1 MAVKTEREAGNFP
14 ASSLF
19 SSGYEEGE
27 KVSWEGA
34 AAPLNQLSLLSLGLV
49 SKKEGGENFSL
60 VAALTQPSLLLPLRL
75 VPRKVVWRDPVGV
88 IPSFVGLMLFVGPLY
103 DPAFSSDGD
112 ESLSTAAA
120 AALSCD

>member
-1 MAVKTEREAGNFP
+1 M
-14 ASSLF
+14 
-19 SSGYEEGE
+19 
-27 KVSWEGA
+27 
-34 AAPLNQLSLLSLGLV
+34 
-49 SKKEGGENFSL
+49 
-60 VAALTQPSLLLPLRL
+60 AALTQPSLLLPLRL

-88 IPSFVGLMLFVGPLY
+88 IPSFVGLLLFVGPLY

>member
-60 VAALTQPSLLLPLRL
+60 MVALTHPSLPLRL
-75 VPRKVVWRDPVGV
+75 LPRKVVWRDPVSV
-88 IPSFVGLMLFVGPLY
+88 VPSFVGLMLLFVGPLY

-112 ESLSTAAA
+112 ESLSTAAP